1 MFSYRFRTWVTL
13 ELGFEFLLKYEKHKK
28 HKKSVSVLVEM
39 YSSLRVVWD
48 LLDVLFI

>member
-13 ELGFEFLLKYEKHKK
+13 ELGFEFLLKYQK

-39 YSSLRVVWD
+39 YLSLRVVWD
-48 LLDVLFI
+48 LLDVVFI